1 MQSPRVV
8 FFYTLIL
15 ILLAVSLLILAGRVG
30 PDGCAVCQ
38 GGVFGFRRLLL
49 VLAGLGSLAWFLG
62 SADRVVGLPVSGE
75 GRLLGALVVFPVVL
89 ADFSAPIPG
98 LECLSLLAVSA
109 ALLLDRRGQVGLS
122 AVVFALA
129 ASWQLQLIVFP
140 LWIWTSRF
148 SLRRRQGK
156 SFNLAAGFV
165 LLAGAF
171 YLGQSELVRV
181 PHGPGG
187 WTLRQQVFALLGE
200 TRAEASWVVF
210 VGLAVL
216 LAGVAL
222 CAARRLS
229 SGPSEGL
236 QAREVAG
243 LCFAALLADPSDGL
257 SSATLLLPLC
267 MISYESGRHS
277 CSGGL
282 RRFALSACGLAV
294 ALSWLSWPW
303 LSVLPDL
310 ERYSL
315 LLAAGLLLMLA
326 PLHPRSHPEAGDD
339 LACSA

>member
-1 MQSPRVV
+1 MQSPRAV
-8 FFYTLIL
+8 FFYTLVL

-30 PDGCAVCQ
+30 PDGCAFCQ
-38 GGVFGFRRLLL
+38 GGVFGFWRLLL

-62 SADRVVGLPVSGE
+62 AADRVVGLPVSAE

-109 ALLLDRRGQVGLS
+109 ALLLDRRGQAGLS

-129 ASWQLQLIVFP
+129 ASWQLELIVFP
-140 LWIWTSRF
+140 LWLWISRF

-156 SFNLAAGFV
+156 GFNLAVGLV

-171 YLGQSELVRV
+171 YLGQRELVSV
-181 PHGPGG
+181 SAPGG

-200 TRAEASWVVF
+200 TRWETSWVVF

-216 LAGVAL
+216 LAGVVL
-222 CAARRLS
+222 WAARRLS

-267 MISYESGRHS
+267 MLSYESGRHS

-326 PLHPRSHPEAGDD
+326 PLHSRSHPETGDD
-339 LACSA
+339 LSCSA

>member
-1 MQSPRVV
+1 MQSPRAVS
-8 FFYTLIL
+8 FYTLVI
-15 ILLAVSLLILAGRVG
+15 ILLAVSLLILAGRAG
-30 PDGCAVCQ
+30 PDGCACCQ
-38 GGVFGFRRLLL
+38 GGVFGFWRLLL

-62 SADRVVGLPVSGE
+62 VADRVVGLPVSAE
-75 GRLLGALVVFPVVL
+75 GRLLGVLVVFPVVL

-98 LECLSLLAVSA
+98 LECLSLLAVRA
-109 ALLLDRRGQVGLS
+109 ALLLDRRGQAGLS
-122 AVVFALA
+122 AVVFAVA
-129 ASWQLQLIVFP
+129 AAWQLQLIVFP
-140 LWIWTSRF
+140 LWLWISRF

-156 SFNLAAGFV
+156 SFNLAVGLV
-165 LLAGAF
+165 LLVGAF
-171 YLGQSELVRV
+171 YLGQRELVSV
-181 PHGPGG
+181 PASGG
-187 WTLRQQVFALLGE
+187 WTLRQQVFSLLGE
-200 TRAEASWVVF
+200 TRWETSWVVF

-216 LAGVAL
+216 LAGVVL
-222 CAARRLS
+222 WAARRLS

-243 LCFAALLADPSDGL
+243 LCFAALLVDSSDGL

-267 MISYESGRHS
+267 MLSYESGRHS

-326 PLHPRSHPEAGDD
+326 PLHSRSHPEAGDD
-339 LACSA
+339 LSCSA